1 MNMSKLRILTFAALL
16 LARLTW
22 AATKEEYR
30 AASVNGLREV
40 VAARAKGSV
49 QRVLDDAKDRKIAVL
64 GRGEIMLIC

>member
-1 MNMSKLRILTFAALL
+1 MSKLRILTFAALL